1 MKRKNDR
8 AITRV
13 VIATGISSV
22 VTQLLIIR
30 EFLAQFQGNEFVIA
44 LILFNWLILGGIGTL
59 LARGV
64 TKRLWKATVNRLG
77 WLSLVLTGLP
87 AVQILAI
94 RHLRNV
100 FFIHGTSIGFYP
112 TFAFTFFTIA
122 PYCLVLGFVL
132 PYSLFV
138 IRTENPDY
146 PGTRIYIIDNLGDVS
161 GGALFSFVLVFLVT
175 PLKAVFLAN
184 LPLLLTTYLLFR
196 NSSRHGLST
205 YMGTGLTF
213 VILVAGIFLEP
224 SSLKPPEGKLVHY
237 SESRYGRIEVR
248 QDQEQFTLFVS
259 GNPLYGNQNLSMA
272 EETIHYPL
280 AQLNQAKNILLISA
294 QSGMMAELEKYKP
307 ASVDYAELD
316 PQVADVQ
323 FRFGLIKR
331 IPGLNVIHQDGR
343 AYLAGSHKIYDS
355 IIVNLGEPDTFQIN
369 RFFTDRFF
377 ALARSHLTKHGVL
390 SFAMKGYDNYLAEP
404 QRQKLSSLY
413 NTVTDYFDH
422 VLLLPGQ
429 KIFFLCSSQTLSTD
443 IPALLIKK
451 GIHTRYIRGYFY
463 GNLTRERIER
473 LNALIDP
480 TAPKNRD
487 DSPRLM
493 RLMFM
498 QWFAKFD
505 SSPTGFIAVLTILC
519 LIYLMR
525 ISAEEFVLFS
535 TGFTV
540 MGSEILVI
548 FAFQIFFGYI
558 YLQIGMIVTVFLA
571 GLLPGAWFGDR
582 LRYRSKQTLAF
593 ADGLLIALMGL
604 LILALQYGDR
614 LPVIFFLVFGFV
626 VSLICGFQF
635 PVALYLRGGDAPAVT
650 RTFSADLIGAAFGT
664 LVISVLLIPY
674 CGIIWAATG
683 LIGIKLCSLI
693 VMAVC
698 NGKNKSA

>member
-1 MKRKNDR
+1 MKRQSER
-8 AITRV
+8 AIARV

-59 LARGV
+59 LARWV
-64 TKRLWKATVNRLG
+64 TKHFWRATINRLG
-77 WLSLVLTGLP
+77 WLSLVLAGLP
-87 AVQILAI
+87 VVQLLII
-94 RHLRNV
+94 RQFRDV
-100 FFIHGTSIGFYP
+100 FFIHGASVGFYP
-112 TFAFTFFTIA
+112 TLAFTFFTIA

-146 PGTRIYIIDNLGDVS
+146 PGTRIYIIDNIGDVS
-161 GGALFSFVLVFLVT
+161 GGALFSFALVFLVT
-175 PLKAVFLAN
+175 PLQALCLAN
-184 LPLLLTTYLLFR
+184 LPLVLSTYLLFR
-196 NSSRHGLST
+196 VSSRHHPAVYL
-205 YMGTGLTF
+205 GTVAT
-213 VILVAGIFLEP
+213 VTILVIGIFLEP
-224 SSLKPPEGKLVHY
+224 ASLVPPEGELAFY
-237 SESRYGRIEVR
+237 TESRYGRIQIQ
-248 QDQEQFTLFVS
+248 QDQDQFTLFVS

-280 AQLNQAKNILLISA
+280 AQLHQTNNILLISA
-294 QSGMMAELEKYKP
+294 QGGMMVELEKYTP
-307 ASVDYAELD
+307 ASVDYVELD
-316 PQVADVQ
+316 PEVANVQ
-323 FRFGLIKR
+323 FRFGLIKK

-343 AYLAGSHKIYDS
+343 AFLADSEKIYDA
-355 IIVNLGEPDTFQIN
+355 IIVNLSEPDTFQLN

-377 ALARSHLTKHGVL
+377 DLARRHLAEHGVL

-404 QRQKLSSLY
+404 QRRKLSSLY

-429 KIFFLCSSQTLSTD
+429 QIFFLCSSQPLKTD
-443 IPALLIKK
+443 IPELLVKK
-451 GIHTRYIRGYFY
+451 GIHTRYIRGYYY
-463 GNLTRERIER
+463 GNLTHERIER

-487 DSPRLM
+487 YFPQLM

-498 QWFAKFD
+498 QWFAKF
-505 SSPTGFIAVLTILC
+505 STSPTGFIAVLAILS
-519 LIYLMR
+519 LIYLIR
-525 ISAEEFVLFS
+525 IRAEEFVLFS

-582 LRYRSKQTLAF
+582 LRYRTKQTLAV
-593 ADGLLIALMGL
+593 ADGLLIFLMGL
-604 LILALQYGDR
+604 LIIVMKYGGHH
-614 LPVIFFLVFGFV
+614 LPAAFFLVFGFV
-626 VSLICGFQF
+626 ISLICGFQF

-650 RTFSADLIGAAFGT
+650 RTFSADLIGAACGT
-664 LVISVLLIPY
+664 LVTNVVLIPY
-674 CGIIWAATG
+674 FGIIWTAAG
-683 LIGIKLCSLI
+683 LIGLKLCSLM
-693 VMAVC
+693 VMVVRHE
-698 NGKNKSA
+698 KN

>member
-1 MKRKNDR
+1 M
-8 AITRV
+8 

-30 EFLAQFQGNEFVIA
+30 EFLAQFQGNEFIIA

-59 LARGV
+59 LARWV
-64 TKRLWKATVNRLG
+64 TKRLWRATVNRLG
-77 WLSLVLTGLP
+77 WLSLVLAGLP
-87 AVQILAI
+87 AAQILII
-94 RHLRNV
+94 RQFRDV
-100 FFIHGTSIGFYP
+100 FFIHGTSVGFYP
-112 TFAFTFFTIA
+112 TLAFTFFTIA

-161 GGALFSFVLVFLVT
+161 GGALFSFALVFLVT
-175 PLKAVFLAN
+175 PLQAVFLAN
-184 LPLLLTTYLLFR
+184 LPLVLSTYFLFR
-196 NSSRHGLST
+196 VSSRHHPAVYL
-205 YMGTGLTF
+205 GTGVT
-213 VILVAGIFLEP
+213 VAILVAGIFLEP
-224 SSLKPPEGKLVHY
+224 TSLDPSEGKLVFY
-237 SESRYGRIEVR
+237 SESRYGRIQIQ
-248 QDQEQFTLFVS
+248 QDQDQFTLFVS

-272 EETIHYPL
+272 EETIHYTL
-280 AQLNQAKNILLISA
+280 AQLDQINNILLISA
-294 QSGMMAELEKYKP
+294 QGGMMIELEKYKP
-307 ASVDYAELD
+307 ASVDYVELD
-316 PQVADVQ
+316 PQVANVQ
-323 FRFGLIKR
+323 FRFGLIKK

-343 AYLAGSHKIYDS
+343 AYLAGSDKIYDA
-355 IIVNLGEPDTFQIN
+355 IIVNLSEPDTFQLN

-377 ALARSHLTKHGVL
+377 ALARRHLAKHGVL

-404 QRQKLSSLY
+404 QRRKLSSLY
-413 NTVTDYFDH
+413 NTVTDYFDN

-429 KIFFLCSSQTLSTD
+429 KIFFLCGSQPLKTD
-443 IPALLIKK
+443 IPALLAKK
-451 GIHTRYIRGYFY
+451 GIHTRYIRGYYY
-463 GNLTRERIER
+463 GNLTHERIER

-487 DSPRLM
+487 YSPQLM

-498 QWFAKFD
+498 QWFAKF
-505 SSPTGFIAVLTILC
+505 STSPTGFIVVLAILC
-519 LIYLMR
+519 LIYLIR

-582 LRYRSKQTLAF
+582 LRYRSKQTLAV
-593 ADGLLIALMGL
+593 ADGLLIVLMGL
-604 LILALQYGDR
+604 LIIVLKQGGDY
-614 LPVIFFLVFGFV
+614 LPVAFFLVFGFV
-626 VSLICGFQF
+626 ISLICGFQF

-650 RTFSADLIGAAFGT
+650 RAFSADLIGAACGT
-664 LVISVLLIPY
+664 LVTNVLLIPY
-674 CGIIWAATG
+674 CGIIWAAAG
-683 LIGIKLCSLI
+683 LIGLKLCSLI
-693 VMAVC
+693 VMVVLHE
-698 NGKNKSA
+698 KN